1 MGRPRNKNREP
12 ITNMSFSYRP
22 QQLYPGLNGFYSGLQ
37 IIEEIDRIA
46 NREKSSR
53 SKIIV
58 TSMAEYI
65 DRHAPGNSQTL
76 LSSYEEGGL
85 KSDGQLEQEIIQ
97 YFIKRQENHYEVNA
111 RDIGEQVRLNGV
123 KGEQTSPTIDRIVKQ
138 LLAKEVRVIQ

>member
-1 MGRPRNKNREP
+1 MGRPRDKNRELSV
-12 ITNMSFSYRP
+12 NLSFSFRH
-22 QQLYPGLNGFYSGLQ
+22 QQLYPGLSGQYSGTQ
-37 IIEEIDRIA
+37 IINEIDRIA
-46 NREKSSR
+46 NREKCSR

-58 TSMAEYI
+58 CGLAEYI
-65 DRHAPGNSQTL
+65 DRHGLGNSQTL

-111 RDIGEQVRLNGV
+111 REIGEQVRLNGV
-123 KGEQTSPTIDRIVKQ
+123 KGDQTSSTIDRIVKQ